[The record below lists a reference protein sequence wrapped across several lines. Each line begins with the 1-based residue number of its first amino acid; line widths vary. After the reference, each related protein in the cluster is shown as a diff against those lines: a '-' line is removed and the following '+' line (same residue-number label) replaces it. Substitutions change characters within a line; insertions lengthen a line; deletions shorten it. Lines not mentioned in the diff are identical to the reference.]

1 MESQGSCLLLSG
13 LATDTQPGAPT
24 RRKSTTAGGALL
36 SPNEEMQLAR
46 EELDRRRKLRLQQV
60 REQQRYLAVCVRKQ
74 VAGRR
79 RQQESQL
86 EQQLRQEWTQQQQQS
101 QDTLTTQLTHTLT
114 TLGHA
119 HASAKENEPDWA
131 GLVQKRAEQKER
143 AVQRHAHALKEL
155 KIHTH
160 SQEQRR
166 TRHIRARQR
175 ALDVEKERAAT
186 VAHLPPPPA
195 DPIEC
200 VLESGQQPQKKLV
213 ALEQFS
219 SSQHHLPGTTVET
232 HTLQADAKA
241 AAEEEARRLGEL
253 HQEVTRDRVEQL
265 EKARLRGEHALKKE
279 HMTQERRRML
289 YDLERMQAADWLRRR
304 QALHQAPPS
313 RNTHALASSHTH
325 THTHTHGLADERQ
338 RMLEHAFQDLYTD
351 ERRVKGDLV
360 LQLMPEPLPAPSTS
374 SHGNDLDLTLESEV
388 TPVEEEQEPPADLP
402 SQSHGLRRLLERIRS
417 QREHWNTRSVSTTSS
432 SGQLAAP
439 MATQHSQDAVP
450 MATQHSHHAA
460 PMATQHSHHAAPMA
474 TQHSHHAAPMATQ
487 HSHHAAPMATQH
499 SHHAAPMATQ
509 HSDGTA
515 PMATQHSHHAAPMA
529 TQHSHHAAPMATQHS
544 HHAAPMA
551 TQHSDGTA
559 PMATQHSDG
568 TAPMATQHSEEDVG
582 LNGMSIETGSLTGL
596 RAESVLPVVQEWSL
610 EHRPQEEEETR
621 QQQESTSQAYTLED
635 SNVLRIQQYQQ
646 HLLEQSRRHKQCVE
660 EARRRL
666 EEYQRTLTLRHHTLT
681 RPASASSSQPSTV
694 PTATPP
700 PAAVPTATPPP
711 AAVPTATPPPAA
723 VPTATAPPTAVPM
736 AATSSH
742 DAHTLPHMHA
752 DTHTSHSCEDTHTS
766 PLVTHTP
773 AVDASPS
780 CLAPPLI
787 LSHTPALPQVL
798 SGPAHMEGEESVDM
812 ALPHPALVLQ
822 DCNPVQA
829 ERFSLMS
836 ALLRAIQ
843 DSSQSTNQDA
853 WSSRLANQD
862 AWSSRLANQDAWS
875 SRLANQDAWS
885 SRLANPSASS
895 PQATSYSTLSAQL
908 ANHSTQNAP
917 SVPPLASAVASHS
930 SALHDWHQLS
940 AILEVDTPLNSTV
953 PEESMFHVDEAPCL
967 SESSSVSLSW
977 PTHTRSHTHTEE
989 SGSPGMHTHTHT
1001 GAHTHS
1007 GPTSRLSWRDTLR
1020 LHSTPP
1026 TTVAAPGS
1034 TRYPHQTPETEFLS
1048 PVDPGTFTTTI
1059 STGSYCTSSTGTDPS
1074 LSADAGPGVGVV
1086 SPVVSSNGMATEHW
1100 LPSSRAED
1108 IIERHQLELMRLLSG
1123 PESIAGLSSWA
1134 QVLQNEPDVQEP
1146 AALGE
1151 APGDACSPGAEYSI
1165 LQSSVSFLPLHPET
1179 DSSPSSY
1186 GSTHTRTDQQW
1197 DDSLNRIVGQF
1208 SCLATS
1214 NQSDLGVPHQA
1225 STSNQSDLSLPHH
1238 TSTSNQ
1244 SELSLPHQASTSNQ
1258 SELSLPHHTST
1269 SNQSELSQLIGQLS
1283 SQSSPSASGRELVG
1297 RGSADS
1303 AHRLIGQISEG
1314 PPFYENIR
1322 EELRMRQRIGQTP
1335 GQEAGNWLA
1344 ETWDSSLLIGQGP
1357 TFQAGPPVD
1366 LQQSSDSFHPLEA
1379 ELTLGHLSVDAE
1391 DDPSLLRA
1399 DSSQQA
1405 VQQSLFQTSLSLNPL
1420 QLSISGLH
1428 DNPSPQVKLAL
1439 PASPTHR
1446 KHLLSQSEEGTEI
1459 MPLWDRILDLD
1470 CGRGILEESMLS
1482 LVSVSDVTLSSFHGD
1497 EINEGKETP
1506 RNASPTH
1513 TPHTHATHTLESSGK
1528 DTDTHIS
1535 HTHTQEEEEQEMV
1548 DTPTSHTHHTHKQS
1562 GGENQIRAQVCFYP
1576 TQVLLSNPENKDS
1589 PELSLQ
1595 AGEGVLKRVG
1605 EVKISPEHKNRLH
1618 NQLEEVRQRKEMHR
1632 RQATSIVNRQRAREF
1647 QQKTLQKLRAK
1658 PTQSAEH

>member
-1 MESQGSCLLLSG
+1 MFVISWCAVSVMAHNGCRASPRLLLSG
-13 LATDTQPGAPT
+13 LFTDVTDTQPGAPT

-79 RQQESQL
+79 RQQESHL
-86 EQQLRQEWTQQQQQS
+86 EQQLRQEWTRQQQQR
-101 QDTLTTQLTHTLT
+101 QDTLSTQLTHTLN

-119 HASAKENEPDWA
+119 HASAKENEPDWT

-143 AVQRHAHALKEL
+143 ALQRHAHALKEL
-155 KIHTH
+155 KMHIH

-166 TRHIRARQR
+166 TRHIGARQR

-186 VAHLPPPPA
+186 VANLPPPPA

-200 VLESGQQPQKKLV
+200 VLESVQQPQKKLV
-213 ALEQFS
+213 AVEQFS

-279 HMTQERRRML
+279 HMTQERQRML

-304 QALHQAPPS
+304 QALHQAPPN
-313 RNTHALASSHTH
+313 RNTHALASS
-325 THTHTHGLADERQ
+325 HTHTHGLADERQ

-402 SQSHGLRRLLERIRS
+402 SQSHGTTHRPADLPSQSHSTTHRPADLPSQSHGLRRLLERIRS
-417 QREHWNTRSVSTTSS
+417 QREHWNTRSVSTTSPL
-432 SGQLAAP
+432 GQLAAP

-450 MATQHSHHAA
+450 MATQHSNG
-460 PMATQHSHHAAPMA
+460 T
-474 TQHSHHAAPMATQ
+474 
-487 HSHHAAPMATQH
+487 
-499 SHHAAPMATQ
+499 APMATQ

-515 PMATQHSHHAAPMA
+515 PMATQHSN
-529 TQHSHHAAPMATQHS
+529 
-544 HHAAPMA
+544 
-551 TQHSDGTA
+551 
-559 PMATQHSDG
+559 G

-596 RAESVLPVVQEWSL
+596 RAESVLPVEQEWSL

-621 QQQESTSQAYTLED
+621 QQQESTAQAYTVED

-666 EEYQRTLTLRHHTLT
+666 EEYQRTLTLRHHTFT

-700 PAAVPTATPPP
+700 PAAVPTAT
-711 AAVPTATPPPAA
+711 APPAA
-723 VPTATAPPTAVPM
+723 VPTATAPPTAVTM

-742 DAHTLPHMHA
+742 DAHRLPLMHA

-766 PLVTHTP
+766 QLVTHTP

-780 CLAPPLI
+780 CSAPPLI

-798 SGPAHMEGEESVDM
+798 SGPAHTEGEESVEDMALPHPALVLQEDM

-853 WSSRLANQD
+853 WSSRLAN
-862 AWSSRLANQDAWS
+862 
-875 SRLANQDAWS
+875 
-885 SRLANPSASS
+885 PSASS

-917 SVPPLASAVASHS
+917 SVSPLASAVASHS

-953 PEESMFHVDEAPCL
+953 PEESMFHVDEALCL
-967 SESSSVSLSW
+967 SESSSVSLPW
-977 PTHTRSHTHTEE
+977 PTHTHTEE
-989 SGSPGMHTHTHT
+989 SGSPGMRTHTHT
-1001 GAHTHS
+1001 GAHAHS

-1048 PVDPGTFTTTI
+1048 PVHPGTFTTTI

-1074 LSADAGPGVGVV
+1074 LSADTGPGVGVV
-1086 SPVVSSNGMATEHW
+1086 SPVVSSNGMAMEHW
-1100 LPSSRAED
+1100 LPISRAEE

-1123 PESIAGLSSWA
+1123 PESITGLSSWA

-1244 SELSLPHQASTSNQ
+1244 SDLSLPHQASTSNQ
-1258 SELSLPHHTST
+1258 SELS
-1269 SNQSELSQLIGQLS
+1269 QLIGQLS
-1283 SQSSPSASGRELVG
+1283 CQSSPSASGRELVG

-1303 AHRLIGQISEG
+1303 AHCLIGQISEG
-1314 PPFYENIR
+1314 PPFYENSR

-1366 LQQSSDSFHPLEA
+1366 LQQSTVDSFHPLEA

-1399 DSSQQA
+1399 DSSHLSQQA
-1405 VQQSLFQTSLSLNPL
+1405 VQQSLFQRSLSLNPL

-1428 DNPSPQVKLAL
+1428 DNLSPQVKLAL

-1513 TPHTHATHTLESSGK
+1513 TPHTHAPHTLESSGK

-1548 DTPTSHTHHTHKQS
+1548 DTPTSHTHKQS
-1562 GGENQIRAQVCFYP
+1562 GGENQIGAQVCFYP
-1576 TQVLLSNPENKDS
+1576 TPTPVLSSNPENKDS

-1605 EVKISPEHKNRLH
+1605 EVKISPEHKDMHQHTNRLH